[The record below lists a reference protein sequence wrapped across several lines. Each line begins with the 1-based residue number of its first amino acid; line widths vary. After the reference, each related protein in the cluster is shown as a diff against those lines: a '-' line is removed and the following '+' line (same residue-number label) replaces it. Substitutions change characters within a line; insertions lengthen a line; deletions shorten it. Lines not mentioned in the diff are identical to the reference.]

1 MTGIVARLRCRP
13 SGPVSRLPS
22 RPAHLAGLVALA
34 ALITCG
40 AGQAPAWA
48 QAVNPN
54 APSLPGSAA
63 VLPPDPV
70 AANSTLDSL
79 LFYQL
84 LIGELELNAGRAG
97 NAYGVILDAARRH
110 GDEALFQRAVE
121 IAVQARAGDQALE
134 AARAW
139 RTAKP
144 SSVAPLRYQTQ
155 ILLALNKP
163 EDVIEPLTAWLASV
177 PTMEQP
183 GLIAGLPRLLQG
195 LPDRQRALS
204 LIEKLVLPYL
214 DKPGT
219 RTASRVTLG
228 RAHLAAGNLPQA
240 LGLARAA
247 QSDDLAASAPALLAL
262 ELLPGTPAAETVVT
276 DYLARPE
283 AEPAVRMAYVRQL
296 TQSQRYADAGR
307 QLDRLTTDR
316 PQIPEP
322 WLMLGALRLELKQP
336 REAETALLKYVE
348 LASATPAPGSAAA
361 DAAKAGAKPPES
373 ASSSSAAAAA
383 TAAAATAAVAAATAA
398 AGAAVAED
406 DDDEPSAAP
415 AGSARDLTQAWL
427 LLAQSAEQRGDVK
440 AAETWLAKVDNPQ
453 RALEVQSRRA
463 SLLARQGKIKEARA
477 LIQAVPERTGDDARA
492 KLMAEAQMLRD
503 VKRWREALEV
513 LTAASQRF
521 SDDVDLIYEQA
532 MVEEKLD
539 HLPEM
544 ERLLRRVIAL
554 KPEHP
559 HAHNALGYS
568 LADRGVRLPEARDL
582 IARAL
587 ELSPGDPFIT
597 DSLGWVEYRLGRRDV
612 ALRLLRQAYSA
623 RPDTEIAAHLGEVL
637 WADGQQ
643 AEARTVWQDARN
655 RDAANEVLRETLAR
669 LKVGL

>member
-1 MTGIVARLRCRP
+1 MTGIAARLRCRL
-13 SGPVSRLPS
+13 SGPLFRKQS
-22 RPAHLAGLVALA
+22 RPVSLIRISAVAAGIV
-34 ALITCG
+34 CG
-40 AGQAPAWA
+40 AAQVPGWA
-48 QAVNPN
+48 QAAKPAV
-54 APSLPGSAA
+54 PSLPNAAA
-63 VLPPDPV
+63 VIPPDP
-70 AANSTLDSL
+70 ALANSPLDSL

-121 IAVQARAGDQALE
+121 IALQARAGDQALE

-139 RTAKP
+139 RAAKP
-144 SSVAPLRYQTQ
+144 GSVAPLRYQTQ

-163 EDVIEPLTAWLASV
+163 EDAIEPLTAWLSGV
-177 PTMEQP
+177 PTMARP

-204 LIEKLVLPYL
+204 MIEKLVLPYL
-214 DKPGT
+214 DNPGT

-247 QSDDLAASAPALLAL
+247 QSDDLTAPAPALLAL
-262 ELLPGTPAAETVVT
+262 EMLPGTPAAETVVT

-283 AEPAVRMAYVRQL
+283 SEPAVRMAYVRQL

-336 REAETALLKYVE
+336 REAETALLKFVE
-348 LASATPAPGSAAA
+348 LASATPAPGSAAT

-373 ASSSSAAAAA
+373 DSAAAAA
-383 TAAAATAAVAAATAA
+383 D
-398 AGAAVAED
+398 D
-406 DDDEPSAAP
+406 DDDERSAGP
-415 AGSARDLTQAWL
+415 AESGRDLTQAWL

-440 AAETWLAKVDNPQ
+440 GAETWLAKVDNPQ

-521 SDDVDLIYEQA
+521 SDDTDLIYEQA

-544 ERLLRRVIAL
+544 ERLLRRVITL

-643 AEARTVWQDARN
+643 TEARTVWQEARN

>member
-1 MTGIVARLRCRP
+1 MTGKVARP
-13 SGPVSRLPS
+13 SWPVLGARLSPI
-22 RPAHLAGLVALA
+22 RAAALA
-34 ALITCG
+34 AALCCG
-40 AGQAPAWA
+40 VVTAQPASPGAATKPGVVKGAVGAPAM
-48 QAVNPN
+48 
-54 APSLPGSAA
+54 L
-63 VLPPDPV
+63 
-70 AANSTLDSL
+70 ANSSLDTL

-97 NAYGVILDAARRH
+97 NAFGVILDAARRN
-110 GDEALFQRAVE
+110 GDEALYQRAVE
-121 IAVQARAGDQALE
+121 IALQARAGDQALE

-139 RTAKP
+139 RNAKP
-144 SSVAPLRYQTQ
+144 GAVAPLRYQAQ
-155 ILLALNKP
+155 ILVALNKP
-163 EDVIEPLTAWLASV
+163 EEAAEPMAAWLAGV
-177 PTMEQP
+177 PLMEQP
-183 GLIAGLPRLLQG
+183 GLIAGLPRVLQG
-195 LPDRQRALS
+195 VADRQRALS
-204 LIEKLVLPYL
+204 IIEKLVLPYL
-214 DKPGT
+214 DRPGT

-228 RAHLAAGNLPQA
+228 RSHLAAGNLPQA

-247 QSDDLAASAPALLAL
+247 QADDLAAPGPALLAL
-262 ELLPGTPAAETVVT
+262 EMLPATPGAETVVT

-307 QLDRLTTDR
+307 QLESLTTER

-336 REAETALLKYVE
+336 RDAETALLKYVE
-348 LASATPAPGSAAA
+348 LAPASTASAAA
-361 DAAKAGAKPPES
+361 GGSPDTAAKPGAAGAGNAASKPVAP
-373 ASSSSAAAAA
+373 AADSSAA
-383 TAAAATAAVAAATAA
+383 VD
-398 AGAAVAED
+398 D
-406 DDDEPSAAP
+406 DDDEISAG
-415 AGSARDLTQAWL
+415 AGGAARDLTQAWL
-427 LLAQSAEQRGDVK
+427 LLSQAAEQRGDVK
-440 AAETWLAKVDNPQ
+440 AAEGWLAKVDNPQ
-453 RALEVQSRRA
+453 RALEVQTRRA

-503 VKRWREALEV
+503 VKRWREAAEV
-513 LTAASQRF
+513 LGMASQRF
-521 SDDVDLIYEQA
+521 PDDVDLIYEQA

-539 HLPEM
+539 RMAEM

-554 KPEHP
+554 KPDHP

-568 LADRGVRLPEARDL
+568 LADRGMRLPEARNL

-597 DSLGWVEYRLGRRDV
+597 DSLGWVEFRLGNRDE

-637 WADGQQ
+637 WAAGLQ
-643 AEARTVWQDARN
+643 AEARTVWQDARG

>member
-13 SGPVSRLPS
+13 SGRVSRLPS
-22 RPAHLAGLVALA
+22 RPTYRVGLVALA

-40 AGQAPAWA
+40 AGLAPAWA

-163 EDVIEPLTAWLASV
+163 EDAIEPLTAWLASV

-247 QSDDLAASAPALLAL
+247 QSDDLAAPAPALLAL
-262 ELLPGTPAAETVVT
+262 EMLPGTPAAETVVT

-307 QLDRLTTDR
+307 QLDRLTADR
-316 PQIPEP
+316 PQLPEP

-336 REAETALLKYVE
+336 RDAETALLKYVE

-361 DAAKAGAKPPES
+361 DAAKAGAKPPAS
-373 ASSSSAAAAA
+373 AFTSSAAAAA
-383 TAAAATAAVAAATAA
+383 TAAAAAAAAAT
-398 AGAAVAED
+398 VAED

-415 AGSARDLTQAWL
+415 AGSGRDLTQAWL

-521 SDDVDLIYEQA
+521 SDDTDLIYEQA